1 MDLRER
7 ARFGLGASWLSCVA
21 LCWVAEAL
29 AAPRMSM
36 NGTEDSVLSKSSEW
50 LATER
55 VLLRLADWLPCIL
68 PKPMAAMRL
77 DRIALAS
84 AIWSSL
90 SVQTPFRCSI
100 CIDVSWKRTA
110 NAANPAYLLMII
122 RKLLF
127 SFL

>member
-7 ARFGLGASWLSCVA
+7 ARLGLGASWLSWVA

-36 NGTEDSVLSKSSEW
+36 NGTEDSVLSESSEW
-50 LATER
+50 FAAER

-77 DRIALAS
+77 ERMALAS

-90 SVQTPFRCSI
+90 SVQTSFRCSI
-100 CIDVSWKRTA
+100 CINVSSRSINEILGIA
-110 NAANPAYLLMII
+110 HLLVII

-127 SFL
+127 SLL

>member
-77 DRIALAS
+77 ERMALAS

-90 SVQTPFRCSI
+90 SMQTSFRCSI
-100 CIDVSWKRTA
+100 YANVSWESIKEA
-110 NAANPAYLLMII
+110 KDPAYLLMIV
-122 RKLLF
+122 RKLFVSL
-127 SFL
+127 L